1 MTSVLIGCFSNTALS
16 PLRPPAA
23 RAPRRRRPISRPATR
38 AVHCQ
43 YYRGAL
49 SQHMVST
56 LDRASVSKAFDSRF
70 IATYS
75 FSIRHTHAAGAD
87 ESFPFGVNLNHDEVE
102 PRWDQLPLVVAPVP
116 GHRIGAASALG
127 VEDGAGGRPRRRQR
141 MRICCWSTITAPR
154 PGPLGVGSVLIYGQ
168 DLVHR
173 NILQ

>member
-1 MTSVLIGCFSNTALS
+1 
-16 PLRPPAA
+16 
-23 RAPRRRRPISRPATR
+23 
-38 AVHCQ
+38 
-43 YYRGAL
+43 
-49 SQHMVST
+49 MVST

-127 VEDGAGGRPRRRQR
+127 VEDGAHPP
-141 MRICCWSTITAPR
+141 A
-154 PGPLGVGSVLIYGQ
+154 GQ
-168 DLVHR
+168 V
-173 NILQ
+173 